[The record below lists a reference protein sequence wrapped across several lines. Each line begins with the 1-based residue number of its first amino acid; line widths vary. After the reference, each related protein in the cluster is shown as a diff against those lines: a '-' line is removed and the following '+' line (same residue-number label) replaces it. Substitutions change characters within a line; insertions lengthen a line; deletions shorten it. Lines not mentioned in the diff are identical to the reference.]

1 MRNDWKAS
9 RNTEKGEQGEEG
21 ESWGWAR
28 NGLEGKVAERR
39 AKQEGLSFLPPWNCP
54 QLLPVPGL
62 GGFWQLTQPPGERD
76 THRQIHTETHSHVE
90 WINRWRDRHRER
102 EVGEEAKDR
111 KR

>member
-39 AKQEGLSFLPPWNCP
+39 AK
-54 QLLPVPGL
+54 
-62 GGFWQLTQPPGERD
+62 
-76 THRQIHTETHSHVE
+76 
-90 WINRWRDRHRER
+90 
-102 EVGEEAKDR
+102 
-111 KR
+111 